1 MVMSSDK
8 DLILVLSVHNIDAAD
23 ILLLDTNYYTT
34 VDAFKLGV
42 THPIYTTTSCIPGDA
57 QSSVTNA

>member
-8 DLILVLSVHNIDAAD
+8 DLIFVLSVYNIDAAD
-23 ILLLDTNYYTT
+23 ILLLDTNYCTT

-42 THPIYTTTSCIPGDA
+42 THPICTTTSCIPADA